1 MIRSQREVGAYRERL
16 DGHSATFTIQYH
28 QWASLKGGLNIGT
41 RYSFTHGVSCRADS
55 HMIRTRTPLKPGII
69 FFAKCAGA
77 TGRRSRHAG

>member
-41 RYSFTHGVSCRADS
+41 RYSRLR
-55 HMIRTRTPLKPGII
+55 MEYP
-69 FFAKCAGA
+69 AGLIP
-77 TGRRSRHAG
+77 T